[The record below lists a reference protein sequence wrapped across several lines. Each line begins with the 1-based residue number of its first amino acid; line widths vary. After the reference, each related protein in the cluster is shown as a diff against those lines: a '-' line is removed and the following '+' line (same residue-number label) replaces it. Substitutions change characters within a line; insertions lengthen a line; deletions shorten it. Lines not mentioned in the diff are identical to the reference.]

1 MPLRLFST
9 ALFVVSMLV
18 IGVLGTAFPASGKA
32 LSDTVRTA
40 TTSPDTLTHGTM
52 DLVGWPERDQVEAWE
67 DDLADR
73 WLPQF
78 DRIQIDYNYAVRD
91 SVTDWQFTLA
101 WSPGAWVHAG
111 SDGIQ
116 PLSDV
121 EGPGRLEQLY
131 VVADAVV
138 SDSTRVTA
146 LFAFEEMNVG
156 PRPETVELT
165 WSSVPHDEL
174 FPDLD
179 DETARA
185 LLDQNPTFEIMEV
198 ERVQALRPEERPVAS
213 REQETREE
221 RRTPRT
227 NEPRPPRTHRS
238 GPVFVIRTGYVF
250 GRTYPRTVAR
260 PPSAEPAVPADES
273 TRGGRGSASTE
284 SSSDESDDD
293 RPRRNDDD
301 DDAPS
306 LGPAALGAAAVVGI
320 AAVVGGSVGVS
331 GSGDAPLGLT
341 SGWTGTQGG
350 VWLQASINSAVLT
363 GEGTERLNTQLR
375 GFVDVGWN
383 EVQPSLGLGL
393 RFEQEGD
400 SIVSRPIVA
409 PGVVWNAH
417 TWAFTAGFDLVNNA
431 PQFGIV
437 YNFRAGS
444 GE

>member
-1 MPLRLFST
+1 MLLISVV
-9 ALFVVSMLV
+9 AL
-18 IGVLGTAFPASGKA
+18 APASVDA
-32 LSDTVRTA
+32 QV
-40 TTSPDTLTHGTM
+40 PDTTRIDSMSARQGTM
-52 DLVGWPERDQVEAWE
+52 DLVGWPDRDQVEAWS
-67 DDLADR
+67 DDLSDR

-78 DRIQIDYNYAVRD
+78 DRIQVDYNYAMRD
-91 SVTDWQFTLA
+91 STTDWTFEVA

-111 SDGIQ
+111 DDGIQ
-116 PLSDV
+116 PLSEV

-131 VVADAVV
+131 LVVEASVN
-138 SDSTRVTA
+138 DSTRATA
-146 LFAFEEMNVG
+146 LFAFEEMDVG

-165 WSSVPHDEL
+165 WNNVPHDEL

-179 DETARA
+179 VETARA
-185 LLDQNPTFEIMEV
+185 LLEQNPSFEIVEV
-198 ERVQALRPEERPVAS
+198 ERVQVLPPEERSVAS

-227 NEPRPPRTHRS
+227 NEPRSPRSRRS

-260 PPSAEPAVPADES
+260 PPSAEPAAPADES

-284 SSSDESDDD
+284 SSGDESDDD

-320 AAVVGGSVGVS
+320 AAVAGGSVGLS

-341 SGWTGTQGG
+341 SGWTGERGG
-350 VWLQASINSAVLT
+350 VWLQASINGAVLT

-375 GFVDVGWN
+375 GFADVGWN

-400 SIVSRPIVA
+400 DIVSRPIVA

-417 TWAFTAGFDLVNNA
+417 EWAFTAGFDLVNSA

>member
-1 MPLRLFST
+1 
-9 ALFVVSMLV
+9 ML
-18 IGVLGTAFPASGKA
+18 LGTIAWVPG
-32 LSDTVRTA
+32 TA
-40 TTSPDTLTHGTM
+40 DAQVPDTTRIDSTSVQQGTM
-52 DLVGWPERDQVEAWE
+52 DLVGWPERNQVEAWE

-91 SVTDWQFTLA
+91 SVTDWTFELA
-101 WSPGAWVHAG
+101 WSPGAWVHTGA
-111 SDGIQ
+111 DGIQ
-116 PLSDV
+116 PLADV
-121 EGPGRLEQLY
+121 DGPGRLEQLY

-138 SDSTRVTA
+138 NDSTRATA

-165 WSSVPHDEL
+165 WNSVPHDEL

-179 DETARA
+179 AEMARA
-185 LLDQNPTFEIMEV
+185 LLDQNPTFEIVEV
-198 ERVQALRPEERPVAS
+198 ERVQALPPEERSVAS
-213 REQETREE
+213 QEQETREE

-227 NEPRPPRTHRS
+227 NEPRPPRTRRS
-238 GPVFVIRTGYVF
+238 GSVFVIRTGYVF
-250 GRTYPRTVAR
+250 GRSYPRTVAR
-260 PPSAEPAVPADES
+260 PPSAEPAAPADES

-284 SSSDESDDD
+284 SSGDEPDDD
-293 RPRRNDDD
+293 RPRRDDDD

-320 AAVVGGSVGVS
+320 AAVAGGSIGIS

-350 VWLQASINSAVLT
+350 VWLQASINSAVLD

-400 SIVSRPIVA
+400 DIVSRPIVA
-409 PGVVWNAH
+409 PGVVWNEN
-417 TWAFTAGFDLVNNA
+417 TWAFTAGFDFVNNA

-437 YNFRAGS
+437 YNFRAGG